1 MSTQNLKVIPLGGLG
16 EIGKNMMAL
25 EYADDIIVIDAGLM
39 FPSEEMLGVELVIPD
54 ISYLR
59 ERQRNLRG
67 MVITHGHLDHIGALP
82 YILPYLDLPIYAAKF
97 TQKLISAELRQRGAK
112 DKAKLNV
119 VHSGS
124 KVALG
129 NFKVEF
135 FPVCHSIPDSMGLI
149 IHTPLGVIVHT
160 GDFKLDYT
168 PVIAEPTD
176 FSKLAQLGAKGVLL
190 LFSDSTYAELAGY
203 TLSERIVSE
212 TLGHVMAE
220 ASGRVIITT
229 FASLVSR
236 IQQVIDV
243 AAKHGRRVF
252 ILGRSMKEIAN
263 VALKMDYL
271 TAPAGIL
278 CRLDELGTLPNNQV
292 VLLATGSQGEPT
304 SALVRMANRDPR
316 SQVQIVPGD
325 TVVISATPVPGNEA
339 LVNKNIDSLFRQG
352 ANVIYDKLAR
362 VHVHGHGSQEELK
375 FLLNF
380 VKPKFF
386 VPVHGE
392 YRHLT
397 LHAKLAESLG
407 TPRDNIFVLEDGDV
421 LELGQE
427 AGRIVAKVPSGNVYV
442 SGSATYD
449 LDDVVLRDRRLLSQ
463 DGVVVVTIAIDVKN
477 LRLVGRPRVVARGFI
492 GSRDG
497 GALTEKCL
505 DVVVAA
511 LNRDRR
517 RLAER
522 SFIEDRV
529 KNSLADYFY
538 KQIHRC
544 PIIIPVITETGNPRP
559 PISLSGEIEEV

>member
-25 EYADDIIVIDAGLM
+25 EYADDIIIIDAGLM
-39 FPSEEMLGVELVIPD
+39 FPSEGMLGVDLVIPD

-67 MVITHGHLDHIGALP
+67 MLITHGHEDHIGALP
-82 YILPYLDLPIYAAKF
+82 YIVPYLDLPIYAAKF

-124 KVALG
+124 KLTLG

-168 PVIAEPTD
+168 PIIAEPTD
-176 FSKLAQLGAKGVLL
+176 FGKIAQLGAKGVLL

-203 TLSERIVSE
+203 TLSERIVSD
-212 TLGHVMAE
+212 TLDHVMAE

-236 IQQVIDV
+236 IQQVIDA

-263 VALKMDYL
+263 VALKMGYL

-278 CRLDELGTLPNNQV
+278 CRLDELGTLPNNRV

-316 SQVQIVPGD
+316 SQVQIAPGD

-339 LVNKNIDSLFRQG
+339 LVNKTIDSLFRQG

-375 FLLNF
+375 LLLNF

-392 YRHLT
+392 YRHLR

-407 TPRDNIFVLEDGDV
+407 MPGDNIFVLEDGDV

-427 AGRIVAKVPSGNVYV
+427 AGRIVDKIAADNVYV

-449 LDDVVLRDRRLLSQ
+449 LDDAVLRDRRLLSQ
-463 DGVVVVTIAIDVKN
+463 DGVVVITIAVDVEKRK
-477 LRLVGRPRVVARGFI
+477 LAGRPRVVARGFI

-497 GALTEKCL
+497 GALIEKCL

-511 LNRDRR
+511 LSRDKK

-522 SFIEDRV
+522 NFIEDRV
-529 KNSLADYFY
+529 RNSLADFFY

-544 PIIIPVITETGNPRP
+544 PIIIPVITG
-559 PISLSGEIEEV
+559 V